1 MKAKLVALFLQP
13 VSVCVGV
20 WLGDTVGVCVC
31 VLETVKHDDYTKY
44 RKSVLSANDEAVKRD
59 CGQDGG
65 GGDSQGGCMRRR
77 AVISRGM
84 LSAVM
89 MVLVR

>member
-1 MKAKLVALFLQP
+1 MKAKLVALFCNQCLC
-13 VSVCVGV
+13 VSVCGWGILLVC
-20 WLGDTVGVCVC
+20 VCVC

-44 RKSVLSANDEAVKRD
+44 RKTVLSANDEAVKRD

-77 AVISRGM
+77 ACD
-84 LSAVM
+84 
-89 MVLVR
+89 